1 MLTSRFIEDIFVEFV
16 DLCESKNIA
25 LQHQDLSASTS
36 FYNVILLGNQLT
48 KNQASFLVK
57 ILQKYKNFAKMAGL
71 DYTDEIENPLWK
83 NQFRVLDLSKR
94 IFVEKSETGEMFICI
109 KFPFS
114 LKEAFEKEISPTIED
129 YSSSAWDPE
138 RKIRKLKFYNFNLIE
153 IFEFVQKHNFE
164 IDDTFMIALGD
175 VEEIWQNQEEIL
187 PYCEKHFGTTVDLIN
202 APTDVVEWF
211 NDHRTCNQSS
221 DLLLAKNMG
230 YLLKDKP
237 TTLVEKIAAN
247 SNTHF
252 WLKTLE
258 SFFELYNLVNGH
270 VAVIV
275 NKSDNTETW
284 VKEFAETAK
293 KSGVNP
299 ADIRVCFRLDKTED
313 RGFNQWVKDS
323 GYGGKVDG
331 GKIFI
336 FQNKPAKWLFADE
349 IDVKIVLTN
358 SLYPVPS
365 ATTQAWM
372 ESHTCVC
379 FVGDIKASHIK
390 EKDIVEL

>member
-1 MLTSRFIEDIFVEFV
+1 
-16 DLCESKNIA
+16 
-25 LQHQDLSASTS
+25 
-36 FYNVILLGNQLT
+36 
-48 KNQASFLVK
+48 
-57 ILQKYKNFAKMAGL
+57 
-71 DYTDEIENPLWK
+71 
-83 NQFRVLDLSKR
+83 
-94 IFVEKSETGEMFICI
+94 
-109 KFPFS
+109 
-114 LKEAFEKEISPTIED
+114 
-129 YSSSAWDPE
+129 
-138 RKIRKLKFYNFNLIE
+138 
-153 IFEFVQKHNFE
+153 
-164 IDDTFMIALGD
+164 
-175 VEEIWQNQEEIL
+175 
-187 PYCEKHFGTTVDLIN
+187 LIN

-365 ATTQAWM
+365 ATTQVWM